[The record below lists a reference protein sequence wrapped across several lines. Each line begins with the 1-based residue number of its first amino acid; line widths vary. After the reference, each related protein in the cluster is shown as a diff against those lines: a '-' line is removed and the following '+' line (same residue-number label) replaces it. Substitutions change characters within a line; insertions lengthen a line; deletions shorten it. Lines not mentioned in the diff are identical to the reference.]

1 MSQERGNKAESVA
14 GGNGKEMSRQG
25 KGVEIVVKKTEQV
38 KRMKKYLQWVQ
49 VK

>member
-14 GGNGKEMSRQG
+14 GGNRKVSHQG
-25 KGVEIVVKKTEQV
+25 NQGEIVLKTEQV
-38 KRMKKYLQWVQ
+38 KKMKCLHWLQ